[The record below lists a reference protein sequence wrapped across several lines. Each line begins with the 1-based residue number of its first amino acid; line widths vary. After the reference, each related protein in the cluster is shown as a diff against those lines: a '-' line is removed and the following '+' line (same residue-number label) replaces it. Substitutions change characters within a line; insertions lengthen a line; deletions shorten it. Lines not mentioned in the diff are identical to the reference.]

1 MRVLLVDDE
10 AAARYGA
17 RRLLESAGHEVV
29 EADSG
34 EACLVC
40 LDLSKADA
48 ILLDYQLGS
57 GLDGLGVLAALKE
70 RPFAPPVVLFTAQGS
85 ERIAV
90 EAIKNGAWDYL
101 VKPAGP
107 EELVLTLERAG
118 KHFRA
123 TRENRRLRDEMAQL
137 RPKGLVG
144 NSSSM
149 KLLREQISLV
159 GPSPANVLI
168 LGESGTGK
176 EVVARALHEA
186 SGREGPFVAVNCAAL
201 PASLVESEL
210 FGHEKGAFTGAVTE
224 REGRI
229 RQADGG
235 TIFLDE
241 IGDMPMEAQVRL
253 LRVLEERVVEPLG
266 GSRSIPVDIRVLAAT
281 HRDLRQMVS
290 EGRFRED
297 LFFRLD
303 VLSLR
308 LSPLR
313 ERGRDI
319 LVIAASLLGKLAS
332 GQKLSLSPKAESA
345 LLRYGWPG
353 NVRELRNVME
363 RASILCRGGEI
374 GPEHLML
381 PLPPSAVP
389 EPAMSRDP
397 VADPGPDGTL
407 CLPGIPL
414 ALSFREAKTQFLD
427 IFERAFV
434 RAKFEECEGNVSRT
448 ALVLDMHRQSLQQ
461 KLKDMGISRNLLEQE
476 E

>member
-17 RRLLESAGHEVV
+17 RRLLESAGHEVA

-34 EACLVC
+34 EACLAC

-48 ILLDYQLGS
+48 ILLDYQLGG

-118 KHFRA
+118 RHFRA
-123 TRENRRLRDEMAQL
+123 TRENRRLRDEMARL
-137 RPKGLVG
+137 HPKGLVG
-144 NSSSM
+144 DANSM
-149 KLLREQISLV
+149 RLLREQISLV

-186 SGREGPFVAVNCAAL
+186 SGREGPFVAVNCGAL

-210 FGHEKGAFTGAVTE
+210 FGHEKGAFTGAATE

-235 TIFLDE
+235 TVFLDE
-241 IGDMPMEAQVRL
+241 IGDMPLEAQVRL
-253 LRVLEERVVEPLG
+253 LRVLEDRVVEPLG

-281 HRDLRQMVS
+281 HRDLRQMAS

-303 VLSLR
+303 VMSLH
-308 LSPLR
+308 LAPLR

-319 LVIAASLLGKLAS
+319 LAIAASLLEKMAP
-332 GQKLSLSPKAESA
+332 GQELSLSPKAESA
-345 LLRYGWPG
+345 LLRYAWPG

-381 PLPPSAVP
+381 PTPPSAVP
-389 EPAMSRDP
+389 EPARSRDP
-397 VADPGPDGTL
+397 EVDPGPGGML

-414 ALSFREAKTQFLD
+414 ALSFREAKTQLVD
-427 IFERAFV
+427 TFERVFIQ
-434 RAKFEECEGNVSRT
+434 AKFEECGGNVSRT
-448 ALVLDMHRQSLQQ
+448 AQVLDMHRQSLQQ
-461 KLKDMGISRNLLEQE
+461 KLKDLGISRNSQE

>member
-29 EADSG
+29 EAASG
-34 EACLVC
+34 EDCLTC
-40 LDLSKADA
+40 LSLSRAEV
-48 ILLDYQLGS
+48 ILLDYQLG
-57 GLDGLGVLAALKE
+57 GGMDGLGVLAALKE
-70 RPFAPPVVLFTAQGS
+70 RPHAPPVVLFTAQGS

-90 EAIKNGAWDYL
+90 EALKSGAWDYL
-101 VKPAGP
+101 VKPASP
-107 EELVLTLERAG
+107 DELVLTLERAG
-118 KHFRA
+118 EHFRA
-123 TRENRRLRDEMAQL
+123 TRENRQLRDEVAQL

-144 NSSSM
+144 ESAGM
-149 KLLREQISLV
+149 KLLRDQISLV

-186 SGREGPFVAVNCAAL
+186 SKRTGPFVAVNCGAL

-210 FGHEKGAFTGAVTE
+210 FGHEKGAFTGALTE

-241 IGDMPMEAQVRL
+241 IGDMPLEAQVRL
-253 LRVLEERVVEPLG
+253 LRVLEDRVVEPLG
-266 GSRSIPVDIRVLAAT
+266 GSRTVPVDIRVLAAT
-281 HRDLRQMVS
+281 HRDLRQMVA

-303 VLSLR
+303 VMSLH

-313 ERGRDI
+313 SRGQDI
-319 LVIAASLLGKLAS
+319 LSIAATLLEKLTP
-332 GQKLSLSPKAESA
+332 GQKLSMSPKAESA
-345 LLRYGWPG
+345 LLQYPWPG

-381 PLPPSAVP
+381 PQLQRVAP
-389 EPAMSRDP
+389 EPAKVKDMD
-397 VADPGPDGTL
+397 AEPGPDGTL
-407 CLPGIPL
+407 TLPAISL
-414 ALSFREAKTQFLD
+414 SLSFREAKNQLVD
-427 IFERAFV
+427 AFERAFIQG
-434 RAKFEECEGNVSRT
+434 KFEECGRNVSRT
-448 ALVLDMHRQSLQQ
+448 AQVLDMHRQSLQQ
-461 KLKDMGISRNLLEQE
+461 KLKDLGISRSAE
-476 E
+476 EE